1 MTSWSVYIL
10 YCSDGSLYTGIAKD
24 VARRVAEHNVSDVL
38 AANYTRSRRPVT
50 LVYQEGLDT
59 RATASKREYEIK
71 QMRRQEKMA
80 LIAAAGT
87 VVSTLHPGN

>member
-1 MTSWSVYIL
+1 MASWSVYIL
-10 YCSDGSLYTGIAKD
+10 RCSDGSLYTGIAKD
-24 VARRVAEHNVSDVL
+24 VARRVLEHNVNDVL

-71 QMRRQEKMA
+71 QMRRQGKIA
-80 LIAAAGT
+80 LIAAAGA
-87 VVSTLHPGN
+87 VVSALHPGN